1 MEDQQVDVRG
11 LSEEKLLE
19 LYNYLLDQRIN
30 INQSCYR
37 QVWFLRGIKSLESL
51 ILQTEELGFLGQHN
65 YIIVGTPKEFS
76 AVLRRFNQNY
86 EHRYIHI

>member
-30 INQSCYR
+30 INQK
-37 QVWFLRGIKSLESL
+37 L
-51 ILQTEELGFLGQHN
+51 LQTGVVSEGYKKFGVIDFANGRIGFRPGQHN

-76 AVLRRFNQNY
+76 AVLRRFNPKL
-86 EHRYIHI
+86 